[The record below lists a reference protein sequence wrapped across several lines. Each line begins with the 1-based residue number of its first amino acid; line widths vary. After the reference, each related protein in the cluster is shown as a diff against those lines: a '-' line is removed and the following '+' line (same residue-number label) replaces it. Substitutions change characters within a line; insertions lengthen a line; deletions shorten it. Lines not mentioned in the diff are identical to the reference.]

1 MLRPTT
7 TAKALGS
14 SWVPRLVALALVIAA
29 TLPAG
34 AAEPAK
40 ELSTKLQQSRSRM
53 MGTQIEQA
61 VGLFKEATAL
71 LAELKSAHPQHADL
85 PKLQEQYDKLAADL
99 EKRVTQRAERDINP
113 MKSGL
118 EAALRGSDR
127 DKIKQDRDKLAA
139 AIAKHQGDIEVAGG
153 ATGAAL
159 LASAQELV
167 DQADGSAGA
176 ASAKAAE
183 QPKPTAAPAAPATP
197 AAGGD
202 PRQINNE
209 IQAKFRGAR
218 EMPTP
223 EMVALVED
231 IKGLIAQL
239 RAADPNHARLADYE
253 QRAEKL
259 VADAYARDLNNA
271 RGEIGRRIDRIE
283 MYLER
288 NQENERPQLQE
299 QRKLLGEA
307 LVEHRSAL
315 EAVGPE
321 GQELIARTE
330 ATMKQVD
337 ERIGAALAGDSLVN
351 EWVEKLNTYNR
362 NGAKDL
368 TPGINSPAMYGHI
381 KALRAEA
388 EGVWEE
394 YGKVEFAAGKTSEL
408 ERAER
413 FFQESRAEADRQL
426 EYAVSSRL
434 EEAQKRVKWIAE
446 VFAGDA
452 AWKTDKSKQPR
463 RFADDL
469 LVEAARAID
478 DLAECVADHPGLA
491 ALRTQHEQLRQE
503 NTARRDTAKALTFLR
518 ADKYKGRDAEELK
531 EVAKKIVTRTFEG
544 AEVLRLTIFSE
555 DWKEETV
562 TEWTDTTRSALRT
575 RTTRELRFSAAFQ
588 DKDGVFRDFGYLNQD
603 RKSDGTWGATYGHL
617 TKFRAPMLKENVVK
631 DEPEE

>member
-1 MLRPTT
+1 
-7 TAKALGS
+7 
-14 SWVPRLVALALVIAA
+14 
-29 TLPAG
+29 
-34 AAEPAK
+34 
-40 ELSTKLQQSRSRM
+40 
-53 MGTQIEQA
+53 
-61 VGLFKEATAL
+61 
-71 LAELKSAHPQHADL
+71 
-85 PKLQEQYDKLAADL
+85 
-99 EKRVTQRAERDINP
+99 

-118 EAALRGSDR
+118 EAALRGSDH

-139 AIAKHQGDIEVAGG
+139 AIAKHQADVEAAGG

-176 ASAKAAE
+176 APAKAAE
-183 QPKPTAAPAAPATP
+183 EPKPTAAPAAPAAP

-223 EMVALVED
+223 EMVALAEE
-231 IKGLIAQL
+231 IKALIAQL

-307 LVEHRSAL
+307 LAEHRAAL

-337 ERIGAALAGDSLVN
+337 ERIGAALAGDGLVN

-368 TPGINSPAMYGHI
+368 TPGINSPAMYAHI

-394 YGKVEFAAGKTSEL
+394 YNKVEFAAGKTSEL

-478 DLAECVADHPGLA
+478 DLAECVADHPELT

-518 ADKYKGRDAEELK
+518 ADKYKGRDADELK